1 MEIYI
6 KKTTNFNIHTY
17 FTFRWAHG
25 RLFSPVSNE
34 AGITL
39 VDVDNSLG
47 VHVKAD
53 EDSTQQ
59 VASCWAQRSHHVHDG
74 WKEQREAESSNFKCV
89 QVLAE
94 HQNYF

>member
-6 KKTTNFNIHTY
+6 KTHQLQHTHIFY
-17 FTFRWAHG
+17 ISMG

-74 WKEQREAESSNFKCV
+74 
-89 QVLAE
+89 
-94 HQNYF
+94 